1 MTLPPPMP
9 ARSLAVS
16 RAQPSLRPLA
26 SALVAAL
33 LLILSATV
41 PAQAKGLPKP
51 HVSPA
56 LDAVLMPITAEV
68 RKEFKL
74 GKKAAGAVI
83 VSVDPGGTAELY
95 GMEPG
100 DVITQLDGKVI
111 RRPVDIDSMVKYALG
126 QGNSYFFFDGTRK
139 NRKKKTI
146 IEIPAEEY
154 ARPIA
159 LDSLPKWRGYNS
171 GGAKAKGK
179 RGKGGRSND
188 GYFVTGGGGFFYA
201 DFCDA
206 YYQDFYEVYDYTL
219 VYVEEVIVT
228 EVWITA
234 YESDETVFWYDET
247 LTGWDW
253 PDEDYILEVEEY
265 VYSDE
270 FYAEYS
276 SDEVLYADEA
286 YDPETGLTYEEAADL
301 GIELAEDG
309 AMAGAEE
316 AVYDEP
322 VAEETVYD
330 EPVTEEPVYDEPVVD
345 ETVYDESTT
354 EEPVYNEPV
363 TEEPVYDEPVVGE
376 TVYDEPVAEEPVYDE
391 PVTEEPVYD
400 EPVVDET
407 VYDEPVAEESVYD
420 EPVTEE
426 PVYDEPVYEEPAYE
440 EPAYDGGGDGGGGCY
455 FDDEGNEI
463 CG

>member
-1 MTLPPPMP
+1 M
-9 ARSLAVS
+9 
-16 RAQPSLRPLA
+16 
-26 SALVAAL
+26 
-33 LLILSATV
+33 
-41 PAQAKGLPKP
+41 
-51 HVSPA
+51 
-56 LDAVLMPITAEV
+56 

-74 GKKAAGAVI
+74 GKKAAGAVV

-159 LDSLPKWRGYNS
+159 LDTLPKWRGYNS

-179 RGKGGRSND
+179 RGSGGRSND

-219 VYVEEVIVT
+219 IYVEEITVT

-301 GIELAEDG
+301 GIELAETARWPG
-309 AMAGAEE
+309 
-316 AVYDEP
+316 P
-322 VAEETVYD
+322 RSR
-330 EPVTEEPVYDEPVVD
+330 
-345 ETVYDESTT
+345 STT
-354 EEPVYNEPV
+354 RRSSTRRSTTSRWRRKPFMMNRLRRSPP
-363 TEEPVYDEPVVGE
+363 T
-376 TVYDEPVAEEPVYDE
+376 T
-391 PVTEEPVYD
+391 
-400 EPVVDET
+400 
-407 VYDEPVAEESVYD
+407 SRSR
-420 EPVTEE
+420 
-426 PVYDEPVYEEPAYE
+426 
-440 EPAYDGGGDGGGGCY
+440 
-455 FDDEGNEI
+455 
-463 CG
+463 